1 MIEKEEIVR
10 VMKESRDELLAMI
23 PEDKV
28 ERGKELLDSV
38 YGSVMMI
45 VSMEINEKLGDEDE
59 GIMDKIFGD
68 K

>member
-1 MIEKEEIVR
+1 MITKEEIVK
-10 VMKESRDELLAMI
+10 VMKESRDELVAMI
-23 PEDKV
+23 PEDKA

-45 VSMEINEKLGDEDE
+45 VSMEISEKLGDEDKD
-59 GIMDKIFGD
+59 IMEKVFGD

>member
-1 MIEKEEIVR
+1 MIEKKEIIK
-10 VMKESRDELLAMI
+10 VMKESREELLAMI
-23 PEDKV
+23 PEDKA
-28 ERGKELLDSV
+28 ERGAELLDAV

>member
-1 MIEKEEIVR
+1 
-10 VMKESRDELLAMI
+10 
-23 PEDKV
+23 
-28 ERGKELLDSV
+28 
-38 YGSVMMI
+38 MMI